1 MENNGT
7 QSFSSS
13 PQAVWD
19 ALHNGA
25 LLQQCIP
32 GAEEVSWQGDSA
44 VSARVSVGIG
54 PFRGAGTVQAQV
66 AEQQAPSHLKLVFNR
81 QGAHNSAQG
90 ALTVDLA
97 PEGAGTRV
105 TYGASATLG
114 GPIAV
119 LDNPL
124 SRPLVDHAI
133 GEFFSNLKKHVG

>member
-1 MENNGT
+1 MEINGT

-19 ALHNGA
+19 ALHNSA
-25 LLQQCIP
+25 LLQQCVP
-32 GAEEVSWQGDSA
+32 GAQEVSWQGDSA
-44 VSARVSVGIG
+44 IATRVSLGIG
-54 PFRGAGTVQAQV
+54 PFRGEGTVQAQV
-66 AEQQAPSHLKLVFNR
+66 AEQQAPSHLKLVINR
-81 QGAHNSAQG
+81 QGAHNTAQG

-105 TYGASATLG
+105 AYGASATLG

-124 SRPLVDHAI
+124 SRPVVDHFI
-133 GEFFSNLKKHVG
+133 GEFFSNLKKQVG